1 LNSLDNISIR
11 KRLTIY
17 IVIGTFLVLIA
28 SSFLIISTS
37 TTQHEE
43 LAYQQ
48 AKETAGKYANQFNG
62 DMVKSHTIGRTIAY
76 SLANDVTR
84 DRDEANQV
92 LREILVQNPE
102 LIGVYVAF
110 EPDAFDGKDKQYVNA
125 PGHDPTGRFIPYWNK
140 LTGTIELDHLK
151 NYKYLDY
158 YSSPKLSKTEIIT
171 EPYWYNDKII
181 ISYSTPIFSDGEF
194 IGVSGVDVSLN
205 DLDSVVSNITIFESG
220 YAFLSSNKGMILSH
234 PTNKDWIGN
243 RSLDEFAGNIYEMSQ
258 DIEEGKRGQIETIDP
273 TTGKEVI
280 AFYEPLKEGNYSFV
294 LVVPK
299 EEMLAG
305 VVSLRNE
312 MASFSAIA
320 IIFMGVVASLTANT
334 ISKRIED
341 IVDDFK
347 QIADSALNGDLKARA
362 NTNIGTDLEK
372 IPIGLNK
379 LLSTL
384 QSSQELNEEMNS
396 IIDHSPVTVFK
407 WKNEKG
413 WPVELVSENV
423 TQFGYSANDF
433 ISNTINYADIIH
445 PDDISRVEDRLE
457 ESLKRN
463 VPNFISQ
470 YRIISGSGN
479 FHWVEEQTL
488 SHSDQ
493 SGEIDHLHGIIVD
506 ITERKKAE
514 DIVIQAKL
522 AAEAANKTKSEFLA
536 NMSHE
541 LRTPL
546 NSIIGFSGLLMERT
560 IGDINDKQEKYANNI
575 LTGGKHLLSLIN
587 DILDISKVESGKME
601 LYYETFPTS
610 ETITNVVTLLKPL
623 AIEKSIV
630 ITTDID
636 ERLSLITADKTK
648 IKQILYNLLS
658 NAIKFTD
665 EKGTIS
671 IKALLDDELVQ
682 IRIKDSG
689 IGIDKKDIE
698 KLFQPFQQID
708 SAASRNYQGT
718 GLGLALVKSFVEMH
732 GGNIWVDSEKGKGS
746 IFTFTIPVEGI
757 VRPDYESDE

>member
-1 LNSLDNISIR
+1 MNSLDNISIR

-17 IVIGTFLVLIA
+17 IVIGTFFVLIA

-92 LREILVQNPE
+92 LREILIQNPE
-102 LIGVYVAF
+102 LIGAYVAF

-125 PGHDPTGRFIPYWNK
+125 AGHDPTGRFIPYWNK
-140 LTGTIELDHLK
+140 LTGTIELDPLK
-151 NYKYLDY
+151 NYEDLDY
-158 YSSPKLSKTEIIT
+158 YSSPKLLKTDIIT

-194 IGVSGVDVSLN
+194 IGVGGVDVSLN

-243 RSLDEFAGNIYEMSQ
+243 RSLDEFTGKIHEMSQ
-258 DIEEGKRGQIETIDP
+258 DIEEGKSGQIETIDP

-312 MASFSAIA
+312 LVSFSAIA

-334 ISKRIED
+334 ISKKLED

-347 QIADSALNGDLKARA
+347 QIADSALNGDLKVRA
-362 NTNIGTDLEK
+362 NTNICADLEN
-372 IPIGLNK
+372 IPIGLNE

-384 QSSQELNEEMNS
+384 QSSQELNEEMNN

-423 TQFGYSANDF
+423 TQFGYTANDF
-433 ISNTINYADIIH
+433 LSNTIDYADIIH
-445 PDDISRVEDRLE
+445 PGDISRVEDRLE

-470 YRIISGSGN
+470 YRIISGSGGLR
-479 FHWVEEQTL
+479 WVEEQTL

-493 SGEIDHLHGIIVD
+493 SGEIKHLHGIIVD
-506 ITERKKAE
+506 ITERKKA
-514 DIVIQAKL
+514 DAMLIQAKL
-522 AAEAANKTKSEFLA
+522 AAEVANKTKSEFLA

-546 NSIIGFSGLLMERT
+546 NSVIGFSEMLASKKFGALNE
-560 IGDINDKQEKYANNI
+560 KQERYVKNI
-575 LTGGKHLLSLIN
+575 SSSGSHLLGLIN
-587 DILDISKVESGKME
+587 DILNLSKVESGKME
-601 LYYETFPTS
+601 LYYETFPVN
-610 ETITNVVTLLKPL
+610 EIITNVVTLLNPL
-623 AIEKSIV
+623 AIEKSLE
-630 ITTDID
+630 ITIDID

-671 IKALLDDELVQ
+671 IKAILDDELVQ

-698 KLFQPFQQID
+698 KLFQTFQQID

-746 IFTFTIPVEGI
+746 VFTFTIPVEG
-757 VRPDYESDE
+757 VLGQDNEQ

>member
-1 LNSLDNISIR
+1 MNPLDNISIR

-17 IVIGTFLVLIA
+17 IVIGTFFVLIA

-62 DMVKSHTIGRTIAY
+62 DMVRSHTIGRTIAY
-76 SLANDVTR
+76 SMTTDATR

-92 LREILVQNPE
+92 LREILIQNPE
-102 LIGVYVAF
+102 LIGAYVAF
-110 EPDAFDGKDKQYVNA
+110 EPDAFDGKDKQYINA
-125 PGHDPTGRFIPYWNK
+125 VGHDPTGRFIPYWNK
-140 LTGTIELDHLK
+140 LTGTIALDPLK
-151 NYKYLDY
+151 NYDNLDY
-158 YSSPKLSKTEIIT
+158 YSSPKLLKTDTIT

-194 IGVSGVDVSLN
+194 IGVGGVDVSLN

-243 RSLDEFAGNIYEMSQ
+243 KSLNEFTGNIYEMSQ
-258 DIEEGKRGQIETIDP
+258 NIEEGKSGQIETIDP

-299 EEMLAG
+299 KEMLAG

-347 QIADSALNGDLKARA
+347 QIADSALNGDLKVRA
-362 NTNIGTDLEK
+362 NTNIGKDLEK

-423 TQFGYSANDF
+423 TQFGYNANDF
-433 ISNTINYADIIH
+433 VSNTIDYADIIH
-445 PDDISRVEDRLE
+445 PNDVSRVEDRLE

-479 FHWVEEQTL
+479 LHWVEEQTL

-493 SGEIDHLHGIIVD
+493 NGEIKHLHGIIVD

-522 AAEAANKTKSEFLA
+522 AAESANQTKNEFLA

-560 IGDINDKQEKYANNI
+560 IGDINDKQERYANNI

-601 LYYETFPTS
+601 LYYETFS
-610 ETITNVVTLLKPL
+610 ISGIITNVVTLLNQL
-623 AIEKSIV
+623 AIEKSIE

-636 ERLSLITADKTK
+636 ERLSLISADKQK

-671 IKALLDDELVQ
+671 IKALYDDELVQ

-732 GGNIWVDSEKGKGS
+732 GGNIWLDSEKGKGS
-746 IFTFTIPVEGI
+746 IFTFTIPIEGI
-757 VRPDYESDE
+757 LRQDNEQ